1 MNLSKKLL
9 SAFLACAFA
18 CVSAVPSVAVVNVS
32 AVSYDNTEI
41 TESKEGSFSEW
52 AAPDIGDTYETP
64 FNVFEIYDA
73 YKEQTVVTTAPVV
86 TTTVAPTVTTTVT
99 TTEPPQTTTAAPAS
113 DPLMKETWGIDVS
126 QWQGNINWSAVKQA
140 GVDFAIVRAGY
151 GRSASQEDPCFDV
164 NVQNAKANGINV
176 GVYWYSYAK
185 TVEDAKKE
193 AEVCYSVIKD
203 YSFEFPIYFDIEDPS
218 QEYLSTAT
226 ISAMVDAFCST
237 LEAKGY
243 YVGVYSSAFFLSS
256 KIYQN
261 VRDKYSIWVAHFGAS
276 SPAYG
281 SAYGI
286 WQYSSTGR
294 VSGISGNVDLNHC
307 YFDYPAVVAP
317 NPHTAGAVTTAP
329 PQTAAVQTTQT
340 TAATTLP
347 ALPLRGIDVSENDGD
362 IDWKTVSQDGVHYA
376 IARLGYTGEDGTPVL
391 DTAFEK
397 NLSEIKS
404 AGLGAGA
411 YWQSKAVTTEAMQAE
426 AEYFYSK
433 IKDTKFDYPVYL
445 DMTDSVYSNMT
456 PEQTAQLAKTFCSYI
471 EGNKFF
477 VGIRASEN
485 LFKYNMD
492 PSVFELYDVWI
503 VSYGDQK
510 PSFFRDYGMWQY
522 ADDGSVAGVEGTV
535 GESGCYKR
543 YPSIMTFNH
552 LNNF

>member
-18 CVSAVPSVAVVNVS
+18 CVSAVPSVAAVNVS

-41 TESKEGSFSEW
+41 TESKEGSFSELDDSNIVD
-52 AAPDIGDTYETP
+52 AYETP

-73 YKEQTVVTTAPVV
+73 YKEQTAVTTAPVA
-86 TTTVAPTVTTTVT
+86 TTTFAPTVTTTET
-99 TTEPPQTTTAAPAS
+99 TTAVQTTTAPAK

-126 QWQGNINWSAVKQA
+126 QWQGSINWSAVKQA

-151 GRSASQEDPCFDV
+151 GRSATQEDPYFDV
-164 NVQNAKANGINV
+164 NVQNAKANGIDV
-176 GVYWYSYAK
+176 GVYWYSYAQS
-185 TVEDAKKE
+185 VEEAKKE

-203 YSFEFPIYFDIEDPS
+203 YSFEFPIYFDIEDPT

-237 LEAKGY
+237 LESKGY
-243 YVGVYSSAFFLSS
+243 YVGVYSSAFFLSG

-261 VRDKYSIWVAHFGAS
+261 IRDKYSIWVAHFGAA
-276 SPAYG
+276 SPAYY
-281 SAYGI
+281 SPYGI
-286 WQYSSTGR
+286 WQYTSTGR
-294 VSGISGNVDLNHC
+294 VNGINGNVDLNHC
-307 YFDYPAVVAP
+307 YFDYPAVVVP
-317 NPHTAGAVTTAP
+317 NPRTPGAVTTAIS
-329 PQTAAVQTTQT
+329 QNTVAQTTQT
-340 TAATTLP
+340 TAVTTLP

-362 IDWKTVSQDGVHYA
+362 IDWGAVAKDGVHYA
-376 IARLGYTGEDGTPVL
+376 IARLGYTGEDGTPAL

-411 YWQSKAVTTEAMQAE
+411 YWQSKAVTKEAMQAE
-426 AEYFYSK
+426 AEFFYSQ

-445 DMTDSVYSNMT
+445 DMTDSVYSDMT
-456 PEQTAQLAKTFCSYI
+456 PEQTAELAKTFCSYI

-477 VGIRASEN
+477 VGIRASED
-485 LFKYNMD
+485 LFKHNMD
-492 PSVFELYDVWI
+492 SSVFELYDVWI

-510 PSFFRDYGMWQY
+510 PSFFCNYGMWQY
-522 ADDGSVAGVEGTV
+522 AGDGSVAGVEGTV